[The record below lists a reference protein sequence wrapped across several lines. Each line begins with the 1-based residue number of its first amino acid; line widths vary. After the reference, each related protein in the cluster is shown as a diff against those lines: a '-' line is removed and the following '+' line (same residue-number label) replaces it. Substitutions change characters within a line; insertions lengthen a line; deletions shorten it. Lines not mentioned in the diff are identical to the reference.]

1 MKRFIV
7 ALAAVLALTGV
18 VGCDDNPVN
27 PPGGGG
33 GTSINIQ
40 SFAFV
45 GGTITVALGTQVT
58 WTNKDSSPHTVTSD
72 SGTELSSGSLGQN
85 ATYSHT
91 FNTAGTFPYHCTFH
105 SSMTGSIT
113 VTP

>member
-7 ALAAVLALTGV
+7 ALAAVLALTGA
-18 VGCDDNPVN
+18 VGCDDDNPVI
-27 PPGGGG
+27 PPGG

-58 WTNKDSSPHTVTSD
+58 WTNKDASPHTVTSD
-72 SGTELSSGSLGQN
+72 SGTELSSGSLAQN